1 MKYLKK
7 LCFFALTAILFSS
20 CGSISISQK
29 RYSNGLNIAWF
40 SGKDDVQDTKK
51 TPKKSHVKPI
61 ETVQTKVIAAEDEVL
76 VTATE
81 TNENLFESVASDAPI
96 MVLDIMKNAQVTKA
110 SQKELAADKQTQKQ
124 IRKINKLQK
133 ALQLSKVQETH
144 DGGGALKTIGWIFII
159 LGIIFVLIISILI
172 GVLFMLLGLLFVIAG
187 K

>member
-1 MKYLKK
+1 MKYLKQ

-61 ETVQTKVIAAEDEVL
+61 ETVQTTMIAVEDEVL
-76 VTATE
+76 VIAPE
-81 TNENLFESVASDAPI
+81 ENKNTMESVVSDAPI
-96 MVLDIMKNAQVTKA
+96 MVLDIVKNAQVTKA
-110 SQKELAADKQTQKQ
+110 SQKEVATDKQTQKQ

-133 ALQLSKVQETH
+133 ALQLSKV
-144 DGGGALKTIGWIFII
+144 K
-159 LGIIFVLIISILI
+159 
-172 GVLFMLLGLLFVIAG
+172 
-187 K
+187 